1 MSYTMDV
8 AVDWGKRGNYIA
20 KHGMAVTDVNE
31 ALADPDRVVLAP
43 DPKSTSGRSLR
54 IIGYSP
60 AAGTLITVITLPHDG
75 ITYGVNA
82 WKSNSTDRRLYREGK
97 S

>member
-1 MSYTMDV
+1 M
-8 AVDWGKRGNYIA
+8 
-20 KHGMAVTDVNE
+20 
-31 ALADPDRVVLAP
+31 ADPDQVVLAP
-43 DPKSTSGRSLR
+43 DPKSTIGRSLP
-54 IIGYSP
+54 IIGYSATP
-60 AAGTLITVITLPHDG
+60 GTLITLPHDG